1 MTRLRTFHRR
11 KRRATDLHTQHM
23 RALNRYVKASEELA
37 RESIKLATSFR
48 EAAEVIGNLAV
59 AQMVAAFARL
69 I

>member
-1 MTRLRTFHRR
+1 
-11 KRRATDLHTQHM
+11 M